1 MPSPPVEAYLQLIFA
16 SVALIVTLA
25 SAFSTLR
32 EKDIGED
39 GRIVSKQ
46 AFRRHLFSINI
57 CDAIYTT
64 GIMLAPFLF
73 PRNGLS
79 YSFIEDDEVRTV
91 NFQGTSW
98 TVGSERTLS
107 AVTFLVTYGSLAS
120 KAHLAVLCFYYFC
133 KNKIKLPTSINI
145 SFTRSM
151 EAITFASI
159 HIFCIVICALG
170 IKMRTL
176 GNPGLYPSSI
186 VWESMPFSYSTG
198 ETQGLNTT
206 SSLNGTDV
214 SIHVP
219 SEIRKEAFQINAS
232 RNSTNVMNLAC
243 LSFVAVCIIVTC
255 ITMIGM
261 WTQMSRANG
270 VNERNSE
277 SMRPVRPQLS
287 SLRQARSQV
296 SSQGPTGIQLP
307 DSDATAPRST
317 VLSTALSSA
326 HQSSVIDY
334 TALLT
339 RQTII
344 SALTTQ
350 AALYMICVV
359 FANPILITWISSFFL
374 DPTLNFKSG
383 SFMSILVSII
393 FPLTGLINALVIHR
407 PATFFLRL
415 KCPSMSWCTSLILVI
430 REGGRV
436 PDIATSMNNNISSR
450 KSLNSVPFG
459 VEAHVSDGSLKYKDP
474 SSASS
479 LDVLPFEGSEVEHL
493 DVDMDD
499 FAEEQNASSL
509 DSWKQGLVY
518 YPPFSGSE
526 KDDDSDEECGY
537 PNDSTQC
544 IHMHRYRSSQLS
556 TIEE

>member
-1 MPSPPVEAYLQLIFA
+1 MPSPPIEAYLQLIFA

-39 GRIVSKQ
+39 GRNVSKQ

-64 GIMLAPFLF
+64 GIILAPFLF

-79 YSFIEDDEVRTV
+79 YSFIEDDEVKTV
-91 NFQGTSW
+91 NFLGTSW

-120 KAHLAVLCFYYFC
+120 KAHLAALCFHHFC
-133 KNKIKLPTSINI
+133 KNKIKLPTSIDI
-145 SFTRSM
+145 SFTRIM
-151 EAITFASI
+151 EAVTFTSI
-159 HIFCIVICALG
+159 HIFCIVLCALG

-176 GNPGLYPSSI
+176 GSPGLYPSSI
-186 VWESMPFSYSTG
+186 VWESMPFSYSTAD
-198 ETQGLNTT
+198 TQGLNTT
-206 SSLNGTDV
+206 SSLNVTDV
-214 SIHVP
+214 SMHVP
-219 SEIRKEAFQINAS
+219 SDIRKEAFQISTS
-232 RNSTNVMNLAC
+232 RNSTNAMNLVC
-243 LSFVAVCIIVTC
+243 LSFVAVCITVTC

-261 WTQMSRANG
+261 WIQMAQANE
-270 VNERNSE
+270 VNKSNSE
-277 SMRPVRPQLS
+277 SMRPARPQVSTLRS
-287 SLRQARSQV
+287 SRSQV

-307 DSDATAPRST
+307 DSDPTTPRST
-317 VLSTALSSA
+317 VLSTVLSTA
-326 HQSSVIDY
+326 HQSSVIDS

-350 AALYMICVV
+350 AALYIFCVI

-374 DPTLNFKSG
+374 DPTLNFRSG

-393 FPLTGLINALVIHR
+393 FPLTGLINVLVIHR

-415 KCPSMSWCTSLILVI
+415 KCPSMSWYTSLILVI
-430 REGGRV
+430 REGGHV
-436 PDIATSMNNNISSR
+436 PDIENISKKNHISSR
-450 KSLNSVPFG
+450 KLLNSVPFG
-459 VEAHVSDGSLKYKDP
+459 VEAHVSDGSLNYKDP
-474 SSASS
+474 SGASS
-479 LDVLPFEGSEVEHL
+479 LDILPFEGSEVEHL
-493 DVDMDD
+493 DVDMED
-499 FAEEQNASSL
+499 FAEEQNARSQ

-518 YPPFSGSE
+518 YPPFSVSE
-526 KDDDSDEECGY
+526 EDDDSDEECGY

-544 IHMHRYRSSQLS
+544 KMHRYRSSQLS

>member
-1 MPSPPVEAYLQLIFA
+1 MPSPPIEAYLQLIFA

-64 GIMLAPFLF
+64 GIILAPFLF

-79 YSFIEDDEVRTV
+79 HSFIEDDEVKTV
-91 NFQGTSW
+91 NFLGTSW

-120 KAHLAVLCFYYFC
+120 KAHLAALCFHHFC
-133 KNKIKLPTSINI
+133 KNKIKLPTSIDI
-145 SFTRSM
+145 SFTRIM
-151 EAITFASI
+151 EAVTFTSI
-159 HIFCIVICALG
+159 HIFCIVLCALG

-176 GNPGLYPSSI
+176 GSPGLYPSSI
-186 VWESMPFSYSTG
+186 VWESMPFSYSTA

-206 SSLNGTDV
+206 SSLNVTDV
-214 SIHVP
+214 SMHVP
-219 SEIRKEAFQINAS
+219 SDIRKEAFQITS
-232 RNSTNVMNLAC
+232 RNSINAMNLVC
-243 LSFVAVCIIVTC
+243 LSFVAVCITVTC

-261 WTQMSRANG
+261 WIQIAQANE
-270 VNERNSE
+270 VNGSNSE
-277 SMRPVRPQLS
+277 SMRPARLQVSTLRS
-287 SLRQARSQV
+287 SRSQV

-307 DSDATAPRST
+307 DSDPTTPRST
-317 VLSTALSSA
+317 VLSTA
-326 HQSSVIDY
+326 HQSSVIDS

-350 AALYMICVV
+350 AALYIFCVI

-374 DPTLNFKSG
+374 DPTLNFRSG

-393 FPLTGLINALVIHR
+393 FPLTGLINVLVIHR

-430 REGGRV
+430 REGGHV
-436 PDIATSMNNNISSR
+436 PDIATSMKNNISFR

-459 VEAHVSDGSLKYKDP
+459 VEAHVSDGFLNYKDP
-474 SSASS
+474 SRASS
-479 LDVLPFEGSEVEHL
+479 LDILPFEGSEVEHL

-509 DSWKQGLVY
+509 NSWKQGLVY

-526 KDDDSDEECGY
+526 KDDDSDEECEY

-544 IHMHRYRSSQLS
+544 FQMHRYRSSQLS